1 MKTLERIEILDNNIT
16 LLTRKIDSYKTHY
29 DCMLTRSEVFKLK
42 EQYERKLKK
51 LREKD
56 DFEKLSEDKEEEYLI
71 GFLDAI
77 EKITTKEPEP
87 REMELNKR

>member
-1 MKTLERIEILDNNIT
+1 MNEEKQIEILDTN
-16 LLTRKIDSYKTHY
+16 LKMLTARIDSYKTHY
-29 DCMLTRSEVFKLK
+29 DCVLTRTEIFKLK
-42 EQYERKLKK
+42 EQYERKLEK

-56 DFEKLSEDKEEEYLI
+56 DFEKLSEDKEEEYLQ

-77 EKITTKEPEP
+77 EEITNKEPEP